1 MIFTKIIRGFISPK
15 YYATLYAAQLEML
28 YYFFEPFL
36 SELIKKV
43 QLGFYKDF
51 DAIYK
56 DLKGK
61 EHV

>member
-1 MIFTKIIRGFISPK
+1 
-15 YYATLYAAQLEML
+15 ML

-56 DLKGK
+56 DLKST